1 MLQDKTQDRLLW
13 AGAEYV
19 RQLDESRRDFTPKS
33 YFGEKRPDF
42 DIANSV
48 VKILA
53 YYLPQFHPIKEN
65 NEWWGKGFTEWTNVT
80 SARAH
85 FVGHYQPHLPS
96 DLGFYDLRN
105 GRTIVDQVELAK
117 LYGISGFIFYYYW
130 FNSQRVLEAPL
141 NIFMKQRDNGFPF
154 ALCWA
159 NENWTRR
166 WDGLEAEV
174 LLQQTYSL
182 ESAKAL
188 IEDIVEALT
197 DPRYIHI
204 DGRPMF
210 CVYRAA
216 QIPNIERTVACWRA
230 TARALTGKD
239 LFLVS
244 ALTFNDLRDPRGY
257 GFDAAMQ
264 FPPHGA
270 PGPSINERLEIFK
283 EDYKG
288 TVYDYAPM
296 VHHARDFLRECPF
309 PVIPSVFPS
318 WDNTPRRG
326 ENASVFFGCS
336 PEAYAKWL
344 AEAAYYASQRP
355 VFDKSFV
362 TINAWNEWGEGAHL
376 EPDRRFGH
384 AFLRVTADVL
394 RPYVKDVRSA
404 YRPTSFDP
412 AAMIDGL
419 NGSSGTTHLAIIVH
433 AYYPDALKE
442 IIKNIPVDYYRDTF
456 ITINDDVDKTV
467 LTSIAEC
474 SCDINILFFPNRGR
488 DVRPFLGALKV
499 IRSRGYAYFLKIHT
513 KKSIHRTD
521 GVNWG
526 AELTRPL
533 LDALRLNAI
542 ERFLD
547 REPGVGLIGPQG
559 HVISALNYM
568 GSPANMR
575 WIRMVCEHLGIQ
587 LERADFPFVVG
598 TMFAGRVEVLDRL
611 VDDPW
616 LPSMFEDELGRLDG
630 TLAHAMERMFGLVC
644 TAMNKEIASVG
655 VVHGHAT
662 FSQAPP
668 ETATYKYAMRRSWK
682 EPL

>member
-1 MLQDKTQDRLLW
+1 MPEDKTSQFDLLLR

-19 RQLDESRRDFTPKS
+19 RQLDESKRDFRPKS

-42 DIANSV
+42 DTADSS

-53 YYLPQFHPIKEN
+53 YYLPQFHPIEEN

-105 GRTIVDQVELAK
+105 GRTITDQVELAK
-117 LYGISGFIFYYYW
+117 LYGIYGFIFYYYW
-130 FNSQRVLEAPL
+130 FNSQRVLEEPL

-166 WDGLEAEV
+166 WDGLEAEI

-182 ESAKAL
+182 KSAKAL
-188 IEDIVEALT
+188 IEDIVDALT
-197 DPRYIHI
+197 DPRYIHV
-204 DGRPMF
+204 DGRPLF

-216 QIPNIERTVACWRA
+216 QIPNIEQTVACWRA

-244 ALTFNDLRDPRGY
+244 ALTFGDLRDPRSY

-270 PGPSINERLEIFK
+270 AAPAITERVETFTD
-283 EDYKG
+283 DYKG
-288 TVYDYAPM
+288 MVFDYGALH
-296 VHHARDFLRECPF
+296 VQARGFLRRCPF

-326 ENASVFFGCS
+326 ENGSVFLGSS
-336 PEAYAKWL
+336 PDAYGRWL
-344 AEAAYYASQRP
+344 GEAAYYASQRP

-384 AFLRVTADVL
+384 AFLRVTADIL
-394 RPYVKDVRSA
+394 RPYVKDTRIA
-404 YRPTSFDP
+404 FRQESFDP
-412 AAMIDGL
+412 AAMIEGL
-419 NGSSGTTHLAIIVH
+419 NGLSETMRLAIIIH
-433 AYYPDALKE
+433 AYYPGPIAELV
-442 IIKNIPVDYYRDTF
+442 KNVPVDYRKDIF
-456 ITINDDVDKTV
+456 ITIDEEVNEEV
-467 LTSIAEC
+467 LSSIAEC
-474 SCDINILFFPNRGR
+474 SCDTNILFFPNRGR

-499 IRSRGYAYFLKIHT
+499 IRSRGYPYFLKIHT
-513 KKSIHRTD
+513 KKSIHMAH
-521 GVNWG
+521 GANWR
-526 AELTRPL
+526 AELTQPL
-533 LDALRLNAI
+533 LDALRRNSF

-547 REPGVGLIGPQG
+547 REPGVGLIGPRG
-559 HVISALNYM
+559 
-568 GSPANMR
+568 P
-575 WIRMVCEHLGIQ
+575 C
-587 LERADFPFVVG
+587 LERVKSHGFVGEYEMDSESLRASRDPVRESRLPVCG
-598 TMFAGRVEVLDRL
+598 RDNVCWAGRA
-611 VDDPW
+611 
-616 LPSMFEDELGRLDG
+616 F
-630 TLAHAMERMFGLVC
+630 
-644 TAMNKEIASVG
+644 
-655 VVHGHAT
+655 
-662 FSQAPP
+662 
-668 ETATYKYAMRRSWK
+668 
-682 EPL
+682 